1 MPSPDSLVAGEPFPI
16 DLGDPALRAALLKS
30 LRQRVPAADVEDIV
44 QATLIEAL
52 ASKHRP
58 GDAESARRW
67 LWGIARHKVADLHR
81 RGRREVTDEGTDEGA
96 APDEAPHDASDLMR
110 WAEEQLPDGEDVPQ
124 TFEWLLREGDGD
136 KLEHIADEADI
147 PAPRV
152 RQRVSRLRKHL
163 RSRWALEVA
172 AVAALVG
179 VALLLW
185 WRFGRHPQT
194 PDEDRIVR
202 EIPSAAPPVP
212 SPFEQARELRRAA
225 LPRCEANDREACL
238 RGLDEAKRLDP
249 AGDAAPEVQAARQR
263 VEPPPPPPSAS
274 TTTPTRAPVPT
285 PAVPPTDGKD
295 GRQAPRPPG
304 TTPAPDFSATPSPDL
319 SDRGSGNT
327 KTEPIRRPRKTDD
340 VGSVGKK

>member
-58 GDAESARRW
+58 DDAESARRW

-81 RGRREVTDEGTDEGA
+81 RGRREIADESADEGA
-96 APDEAPHDASDLMR
+96 ADEAPHDATDLMR
-110 WAEEQLPDGEDVPQ
+110 WAAEQLPEGEDVPQ

-136 KLEHIADEADI
+136 KLEHIADEAEI

-202 EIPSAAPPVP
+202 EIPSAVPPDP
-212 SPFEQARELRRAA
+212 TPFEQARELRRAA
-225 LPRCEANDREACL
+225 IPLCESADREGCL

-249 AGDAAPEVQAARQR
+249 AGDTAPEVQAARR
-263 VEPPPPPPSAS
+263 LVEPPPPPTAT
-274 TTTPTRAPVPT
+274 TTTPTRAPIPT
-285 PAVPPTDGKD
+285 PMVPPTENGKE
-295 GRQAPRPPG
+295 GRRPTPPLSGSTAAPAPAFSVGPSPG
-304 TTPAPDFSATPSPDL
+304 TD
-319 SDRGSGNT
+319 SGGT
-327 KTEPIRRPRKTDD
+327 KGEPRRRPGKTDD
-340 VGSVGKK
+340 SGSFGKK